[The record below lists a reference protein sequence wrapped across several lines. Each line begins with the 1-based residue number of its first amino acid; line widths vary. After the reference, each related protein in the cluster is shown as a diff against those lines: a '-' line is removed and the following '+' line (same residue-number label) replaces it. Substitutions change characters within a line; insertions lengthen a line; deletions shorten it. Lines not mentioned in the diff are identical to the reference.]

1 MDLEDILRQNYP
13 DDNLTRCLSGIVSSM
28 GEILK
33 NSSSFLKVKKVTPA
47 GSLGRNTILKGHK
60 EVDCVYILE
69 HNGFSFYHNFYE
81 VERVL
86 RENLP
91 QVPHFDIKK
100 HSISFM
106 LERPIGTISVDLLPA
121 FEINHPDQIMQ
132 VKNREA
138 YYGSTS
144 LLQKKY
150 FKNVI
155 QHYSR
160 FTDLVRLLKLWRNI
174 REIPLTSYMIELLVS
189 YTIYYT
195 PEDQDF
201 PSFLETCFRAIQS
214 FTDGRKI
221 IPVYWEKYVDTSTIN
236 FDYSR
241 NGLWI
246 IDPSDPS
253 ENLTRNFSVEQK
265 EYIRSEA
272 TKGAI
277 KIQKGEY
284 GFLV

>member
-33 NSSSFLKVKKVTPA
+33 NSSSFLKVKKITPA

-69 HNGFSFYHNFYE
+69 YNGYSFNHSFWE
-81 VERVL
+81 VQRVL
-86 RENLP
+86 RDNLP
-91 QVPHFDIKK
+91 QVSHFDIKK

-121 FEINHPDQIMQ
+121 FEINHPNQIMQ

-160 FTDLVRLLKLWRNI
+160 FTDLVRLLKVWRNTL
-174 REIPLTSYMIELLVS
+174 EIPLTSYMLELIASNAV
-189 YTIYYT
+189 YDTK
-195 PEDQDF
+195 PDQEF
-201 PSFLETCFRAIQS
+201 PFFLEVCFRTIQS
-214 FTDGRKI
+214 FTDGREI
-221 IPVYWEKYVDTSTIN
+221 VPVYWEKYVDNSELN
-236 FDYSR
+236 FGYSQ
-241 NGLWI
+241 NDLWI

-253 ENLTRNFSVEQK
+253 ENLTRNFSVDEK
-265 EYIRSEA
+265 EYMRSEA